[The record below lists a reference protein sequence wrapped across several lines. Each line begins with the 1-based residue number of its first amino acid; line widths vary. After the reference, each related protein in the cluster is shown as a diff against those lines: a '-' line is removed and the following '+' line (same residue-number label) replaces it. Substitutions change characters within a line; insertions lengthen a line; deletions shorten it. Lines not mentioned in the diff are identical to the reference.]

1 MREMLNATDFTYDG
15 VFSGVYGLQIA
26 SMNDSV
32 VEETSYVTP
41 TITTVKPSK
50 AKRFYYMDSKYEE
63 TPTFEFSIISANTI
77 PDLVQRD
84 ILRWLDNRKGFKTLI
99 IHQPE
104 FDSYTY
110 NCIFSVT
117 SIIYHA
123 GCCIGFNLR
132 AMFDSPYH
140 YAASKKIRVTGSGT
154 VQDITVYNNSDI
166 IDDYVY
172 PTVKFKLNSNGS
184 LIIYNKT
191 DDAACARGFKFT
203 NIAANTQITVDN
215 ELKIISSNT
224 SADYLDKFDGK
235 KWLRLVRGK
244 NVLQIQVNGEVEITF
259 PQYIKIRF

>member
-1 MREMLNATDFTYDG
+1 MLNATDFTYDG

-32 VEETSYVTP
+32 VEETSYITP

-63 TPTFEFSIISANTI
+63 APTFEFAVLSSNTI
-77 PDLVQRD
+77 PDFVQRD
-84 ILRWLDNRKGFKTLI
+84 ILRWLDNRRGFKPLI

-104 FDSYTY
+104 FDMYTY

-123 GCCIGFNLR
+123 GCCVGFNLR
-132 AMFDSPYH
+132 ATFDSPYH
-140 YAASKKIRVTGSGT
+140 YEGLKKAKVDGTGNT
-154 VQDITVYNNSDI
+154 QEITIYNNSDI

-172 PTVKFKLNSNGS
+172 PTVKFKLKSTGG
-184 LIIYNKT
+184 ITIYNKT
-191 DDAACARGFKFT
+191 DDPSCVRGFTFKGMVP
-203 NIAANTQITVDN
+203 NTQITVDN
-215 ELKIISSNT
+215 ELKIISSDVA
-224 SADYLDKFDGK
+224 ADYLSNFDGM

-244 NVLQIQVNGEVEITF
+244 NILQIQVNGEVEITF
-259 PQYIKIRF
+259 PQYAKIRF